1 MLQCNE
7 YSFDLQSDK
16 YGIVELIVQNAEQWG
31 LKMNKLQAM
40 EVFVQVV
47 DAGSFTRA
55 AEHLQMPKAT
65 VSTLIQ
71 ALERAL
77 AVKLLHRT
85 TRQVS
90 VTADGAAY
98 YERCLRI
105 LADVRE
111 AEESLSRTRLRPAG
125 RLRVDAPTSLASAV
139 IIPALPDFFERYPD
153 IVLELGCSDRPVDL
167 IEEGVDCAV
176 RGGLL
181 ADSTLIARRVGII
194 QFDTCAA
201 PAYLARHG
209 RPRHPDDL
217 AQHQCVNYFS
227 SKTGKIHDWDFSRG
241 SERIQV
247 PLRGH
252 LALNDSNAYASAG
265 LAGLG
270 IVQMAR
276 FTLAPLLAEGRLELL
291 LEDWSSEPLPM
302 HVVYPQN
309 RHLSAKVRVFVE
321 WIADH
326 FAGHPAMQLQSRLL
340 AKT

>member
-1 MLQCNE
+1 
-7 YSFDLQSDK
+7 
-16 YGIVELIVQNAEQWG
+16 
-31 LKMNKLQAM
+31 MNKLQAM

-47 DAGSFTRA
+47 DAGGFTRA
-55 AEHLQMPKAT
+55 ADNMQLSKAT

-71 ALERAL
+71 TLERAL
-77 AVKLLHRT
+77 TVKLLHRT

-111 AEESLSRTRLRPAG
+111 AEESLSRTRLSPAG
-125 RLRVDAPTSLASAV
+125 RLRVDAPTGLASDI

-181 ADSTLIARRVGII
+181 ADSSLIARRVGII
-194 QFDTCAA
+194 NFATCAA
-201 PAYLARHG
+201 PAYLAEHG
-209 RPRHPDDL
+209 RPGHPSELARHR
-217 AQHQCVNYFS
+217 CVNYFS
-227 SKTGKIHDWDFSRG
+227 SKTGKIHDWDFNRDG
-241 SERIQV
+241 ERIQL
-247 PLRGH
+247 PMSGH
-252 LALNDSNAYASAG
+252 IAVNDSNAYVSAG

-270 IVQMAR
+270 IVQMMS
-276 FTLAPLLAEGRLELL
+276 FTLAPLLASGRLELVL
-291 LEDWSSEPLPM
+291 ADWSSDPLPM

-321 WIADH
+321 WIADY
-326 FAGHPAMQLQSRLL
+326 FANHPGMQL
-340 AKT
+340 KTALRNPTNLEAA